1 MKKRVWVEVA
11 PSWLMVGISV
21 LTLPPMVAIELVR
34 PAGLMK
40 AMLNG
45 TLVVLPC

>member
-1 MKKRVWVEVA
+1 LKEKVRVEVA

-34 PAGLMK
+34 PAGLLK
-40 AMLNG
+40 ALHNG
-45 TLVVLPC
+45 TLVGLPC